1 MPKPADI
8 YRTPKGRKV
17 LAAALAGTA
26 AVLTGGA
33 TLAPDAVMGLLG
45 ALAAFFGG

>member
-1 MPKPADI
+1 MPKLADV
-8 YRTPKGRKV
+8 YRTNKGRKV
-17 LAAALAGTA
+17 IATALAGTA

-33 TLAPDAVMGLLG
+33 TVAPDAVMGLLG